1 MLPTL
6 MQAAHGKRGLFVEI
20 GALDGVSYSNTYML
34 EACFGWRGL
43 LIEAN
48 SLNFEQLLR
57 SNRTHSKFVHRGV
70 CPGAGPN
77 RTVLISRHGDAVSG
91 QLIAMTARHKYKWR
105 KELGGGIEP
114 VPCGTLPELME
125 EHGFASGAN
134 FLSLDVEG
142 AEEIVLRTAFPA
154 LRFDAVYVEVDGTDP
169 AKDARVG
176 TLLRAAG
183 LQLTYRFRVAG
194 CQGGGCNDFYVRRQS
209 NRS

>member
-1 MLPTL
+1 

-91 QLIAMTARHKYKWR
+91 QLIAVIA
-105 KELGGGIEP
+105 
-114 VPCGTLPELME
+114 
-125 EHGFASGAN
+125 
-134 FLSLDVEG
+134 
-142 AEEIVLRTAFPA
+142 
-154 LRFDAVYVEVDGTDP
+154 
-169 AKDARVG
+169 
-176 TLLRAAG
+176 
-183 LQLTYRFRVAG
+183 
-194 CQGGGCNDFYVRRQS
+194 
-209 NRS
+209 